1 MEVSLMSKLTM
12 NTKILMMTFF
22 IIAISFFI
30 GGLLLLS
37 TFIGDQEQKFGD
49 KGMLV
54 ARTVS
59 NMPEIQNALKLQS
72 KDEAIQKI
80 NSIVEEVRIINK
92 ARYIVVMDLERVK
105 YSHPVKSHLGE
116 KSTSEDLNAAFS
128 EHYYISKA
136 AGVDGTMVRAF
147 VPILDETKTQIG
159 VVVVAYPLPT
169 MVEMIEQ
176 YKQEAFV
183 VVIITVLFSLL
194 GAYSLGQN
202 IKKQMFGLE
211 PVEISKLY
219 MERQETFNAM
229 YEGVIAVDQYL
240 KITIFNEQAARI
252 LGVDGNPSNYLGKN
266 IYDVLPDT
274 RLPEI
279 VERNKPVYNQE
290 LFVNNHSILSNR
302 IPITVDGKIAGAVAI
317 FKDLTEVKNLAEEL
331 TGVKA
336 FVQALRVQTH
346 EHKNKLHTITGLL
359 QLGHTERA
367 LEYLKAISASEDALT
382 KFLHERFSN
391 ENISG
396 LLLSKV
402 SRGKELGITVEI
414 DQESSLTR
422 LPKTIDHHDMVILFG
437 NLIENAFDA
446 LQQSLQEEKYVT
458 ISVDDHDGTLAIL
471 VSDNGVGMN
480 KDVQRSIFN
489 QGFSTKQGEYRGIGL
504 YLINEIVKKGNG
516 TIEVTSKEGEGT
528 TFVILFELGDEE

>member
-1 MEVSLMSKLTM
+1 MNKLTM

-30 GGLLLLS
+30 GGLLLFS
-37 TFIGDQEQKFGD
+37 TFVGDQEQKYGD

-59 NMPEIQNALKLQS
+59 NMPEILSALKMDDQQA
-72 KDEAIQKI
+72 AIVKI
-80 NSIVEEVRIINK
+80 NSIVEELRIINK
-92 ARYIVVMDLERVK
+92 ASYIVVMDLQRVK
-105 YSHPVKSHLGE
+105 YSHPVKSHLGQI
-116 KSTSEDLNAAFS
+116 STSEDLNAAFS

-136 AGVDGTMVRAF
+136 KGDVGTMVRAF
-147 VPILDETKTQIG
+147 VPILDESKTQIG

-169 MVEMIEQ
+169 ILEVMEQ
-176 YKQEAFV
+176 YEQESFFV
-183 VVIITVLFSLL
+183 IAITFVFSLV
-194 GAYSLGQN
+194 GAYALAQN

-229 YEGVIAVDQYL
+229 HEGVIAVDQYL

-252 LGVDGNPSNYLGKN
+252 LGVSGNPSNYLGKN

-279 VERNKPVYNQE
+279 VERNQPVFNQE
-290 LFVNNHSILSNR
+290 LYVNNHSILSNR
-302 IPITVDGKIAGAVAI
+302 IPITVDGQNAGAVAI

-346 EHKNKLHTITGLL
+346 EHKNKIHTITGLL
-359 QLGHTERA
+359 QLGHTEQA
-367 LEYLKAISASEDALT
+367 LQYLKAISASEDALT
-382 KFLHERFSN
+382 KFLQQRFSN
-391 ENISG
+391 EYISG

-414 DQESSLTR
+414 DQESRLTR
-422 LPKTIDHHDMVILFG
+422 FPKAIDQHDMVILFG

-446 LQQSLQEEKYVT
+446 LEESTKEEKHIS
-458 ISVDDHDGTLAIL
+458 ISVDDGDGTLAIL
-471 VSDNGVGMN
+471 VSDNGIGMTP
-480 KDVQRSIFN
+480 DVKRSVFN
-489 QGFSTKQGEYRGIGL
+489 HGFSTKQGQYRGIGL
-504 YLINEIVKKGNG
+504 YLIDEIVKKGKG
-516 TIEVTSKEGEGT
+516 SIEVTSEEGEGT
-528 TFVILFELGDEE
+528 TFVIIFELGDEEIDEH